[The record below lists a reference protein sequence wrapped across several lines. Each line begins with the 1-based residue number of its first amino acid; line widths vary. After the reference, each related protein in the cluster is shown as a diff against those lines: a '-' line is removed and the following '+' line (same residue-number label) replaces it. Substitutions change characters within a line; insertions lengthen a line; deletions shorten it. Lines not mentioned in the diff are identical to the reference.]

1 MAREAIVLILILL
14 TAGCITQTPAALN
27 TTDPA
32 RGVED
37 LVYDLAGLVDVAVEV
52 EGGVNLRGTV
62 FLPDVPPGTKVPVVL
77 DMGPYYGQIMSGE
90 TFEYNEEHPP
100 NLLYEHLLR
109 RGYAIALVSVRGTG
123 LSEGCFM
130 VGGAQERADVAAVVE
145 WLAAQE
151 WSNGNVG
158 MTGVSY
164 DGTTPWEALV
174 SGAAP
179 SLKAIVPVEGIS
191 DYYRYSFFEGV
202 PIGGGAAFN
211 TYYEALV
218 DATYTS
224 SANLAAWAPTMA
236 THLCPEQAEVYAHPY
251 QTYRDGVHDAYWD
264 ERDMSAMLEGAT
276 AAVFVV
282 HGTKDFNVKM
292 DHVQTIWDK
301 LPGPKRMLV
310 GQWEHNIPWRNT
322 YDFEQNW
329 TQYNVTIDQFF
340 DAYLKEDPV
349 ALAAEQAA
357 APVLVQDS
365 ANVTWELTA
374 WPPVE
379 SAPTGFALGADG
391 ALAPGSAQ
399 EGEAV
404 FSSSPVVMALREAP
418 GPVAV
423 EEAVRSALGAQWV
436 AFETGPVDA
445 DARYFGNP
453 WIDLNVTVD
462 RPFGM
467 IEARLYETGGDDG
480 DELISLGWQNLA
492 TRTSRD
498 ATEDVP
504 TGEPM
509 HVRILMEAIAQV
521 VEKGHGLKLVLSAE
535 NTETLTPQP
544 EATTY
549 TVALGGE
556 TGAMLWLPSFA
567 SASSSDRANA

>member
-1 MAREAIVLILILL
+1 MAREALVLALVLVS
-14 TAGCITQTPAALN
+14 AGCVSQTPAAL
-27 TTDPA
+27 TTA
-32 RGVED
+32 SVERGVDD
-37 LVYDLAGLVDVAVEV
+37 LVHELGTLVEATIEV
-52 EGGVNLRGTV
+52 EGGVRLKGTV
-62 FLPDVPPGTKVPVVL
+62 FLPDVEPGTKVPVIL
-77 DMGPYYGQIMSGE
+77 DMGPYYGQILSEE
-90 TFEYNEEHPP
+90 TFEYDAEHPP

-123 LSEGCFM
+123 QSEGCFM
-130 VGGAQERADVAAVVE
+130 VGGAQERADVAAAVE

-202 PIGGGAAFN
+202 PVGGGAAFN

-218 DATYTS
+218 DASYTS
-224 SANLAAWAPTMA
+224 VANLAGWAPTMT

-251 QTYRDGVHDAYWD
+251 ETYRTGVHDAYWD
-264 ERDMSAMLEGAT
+264 ERDMSAMLESAT

-301 LPGPKRMLV
+301 LPGPKRMLI
-310 GQWEHNIPWRNT
+310 GQWEHNIPWSNT
-322 YDFEQNW
+322 YDHKQNW
-329 TQYNVTIDQFF
+329 TRYNVTLDQFF
-340 DAYLKEDPV
+340 DAYLKEDPA
-349 ALAAEQAA
+349 ALAAEQAS

-374 WPPVE
+374 WPPVG
-379 SAPTGFALGADG
+379 SVPTAYGLG
-391 ALAPGSAQ
+391 P
-399 EGEAV
+399 EGELAEGHAQPGDATIR
-404 FSSSPVVMALREAP
+404 SSPVTLALRQTPLPHGPLREAL
-418 GPVAV
+418 GPQ
-423 EEAVRSALGAQWV
+423 SV
-436 AFETGPVDA
+436 AFETEAFDA
-445 DARYFGNP
+445 DTRIFGNP

-462 RPFGM
+462 QPFGM
-467 IEARLYETGGDDG
+467 LEARLYETGGEDG

-498 ATEDVP
+498 QAENVP

-521 VEKGHGLKLVLSAE
+521 IEKGHGLKLVLSAE

-544 EATTY
+544 EATAY
-549 TVALGGE
+549 TIAFGGE
-556 TGAMLWLPSFA
+556 EGAALWLPLFA
-567 SASSSDRANA
+567 PPTNTTRANA

>member
-1 MAREAIVLILILL
+1 MARVVFVLALFALA
-14 TAGCITQTPAALN
+14 AGCITQTPAALN
-27 TTDPA
+27 ATDPA
-32 RGVED
+32 RGVDD
-37 LVYDLAGLVDVAVEV
+37 LIYDLGELVDATIEV
-52 EGGVNLRGTV
+52 EGGVRLRGTV
-62 FLPDVPPGTKVPVVL
+62 FLPDVPPGTKVPVVM
-77 DMGPYYGQIMSGE
+77 DMGPYYGQLMSRE
-90 TFEYNEEHPP
+90 TFEYNEKNPP
-100 NLLYEHLLR
+100 NILYEHLLR

-130 VGGAQERADVAAVVE
+130 VGGAQERADVAAAVE

-164 DGTTPWEALV
+164 DGTTPWEGLV

-191 DYYRYSFFEGV
+191 DFYRYSFFEGV
-202 PIGGGAAFN
+202 PVGGGAAFN

-218 DATYTS
+218 DASYTGT
-224 SANLAAWAPTMA
+224 ANLAGWAPTMA

-251 QTYRDGVHDAYWD
+251 TTYRTGEHDGYWD
-264 ERDMSAMLEGAT
+264 ERDMTAMLEGAT

-292 DHVQTIWDK
+292 DHVQTIWDL
-301 LPGPKRMLV
+301 LPGTKRMLV
-310 GQWEHNIPWRNT
+310 GQWEHNIPWSNS
-322 YDFEQNW
+322 YDHEQNW
-329 TQYNVTIDQFF
+329 TQYNVTIHQFF
-340 DAYLKEDPV
+340 DAYLKEDPA

-379 SAPTGFALGADG
+379 SVPAPWWLGADG
-391 ALAPGSAQ
+391 ALAEDGALAGEGIFRGSPLVQ
-399 EGEAV
+399 
-404 FSSSPVVMALREAP
+404 ALHRAGTYDSLVDGAF
-418 GPVAV
+418 GPQ
-423 EEAVRSALGAQWV
+423 SL
-436 AFETGPVDA
+436 AFETA
-445 DARYFGNP
+445 ALAEDARFFGNP
-453 WIDLNVTVD
+453 WIDLNVSVD

-467 IEARLYETGGDDG
+467 IEARLYETGGKDG

-498 ATEDVP
+498 QAEDVP
-504 TGEPM
+504 TGELM
-509 HVRILMEAIAQV
+509 QVRILMEAIAQV

-549 TVALGGE
+549 TVILGGDA
-556 TGAMLWLPSFA
+556 GAMLWMPAFA
-567 SASSSDRANA
+567 QVA